1 MFCSALISGYLLNAT
16 GFDVALKGAQTAKT
30 LYLMRAFDC
39 GIPLLASAIAIWA
52 ILTYGLTEAKAH
64 EIRMELEKRRG
75 K

>member
-1 MFCSALISGYLLNAT
+1 
-16 GFDVALKGAQTAKT
+16 
-30 LYLMRAFDC
+30 MRAFDC